1 MVDMVTLNARLQ
13 SLKTGREQQEAL
25 IDLFTAFADT
35 ASKVSR
41 IISAGGE
48 LSDTIGAQNSDGDAQ
63 KALDVI
69 ADDEFLAAARASRV
83 VATYCSEEQDSAVV
97 IEESAPLVVAI
108 DPLDGS
114 SNIDVNVSIGTI
126 ISVLPNPGGDL
137 QQSAMQTGSNQLA
150 AAFFVYGPQTTLYL
164 TTGNGTDLYRMDP
177 STGVFLLVKEG
188 IEIPAE
194 TSEYAIN
201 ASNAR
206 QWFSPV
212 QHYISDLLLGDE
224 GPRERNFNTRWIG
237 SLVAD
242 AGRIFNRG
250 GVFLY
255 PGDRRP
261 KYENGRLRLIY
272 EANPVAFL
280 VEQAGGAATDGVTRI
295 LEKPPTAIHERTA
308 LIFGS
313 KTEVSWACSYEEKTC
328 QAFDQVGLVSRRNFS
343 TPEQH

>member
-13 SLKTGREQQEAL
+13 SLKTGQRQQEAL
-25 IDLFTAFADT
+25 IDLFTVLADT
-35 ASKVSR
+35 AYNVSR

-48 LSDTIGAQNSDGDAQ
+48 LSDTIGVQNSDGDNQ

-69 ADDEFLAAARASRV
+69 ADDEFLGAARASGV
-83 VATYCSEEQDSAVV
+83 VAAYCSEEQDSAVV

-108 DPLDGS
+108 DPFDGS

-137 QQSAMQTGSNQLA
+137 QQSAMQVGKNQLA

-177 STGVFLLVKEG
+177 ATGVFLLVEEG

-206 QWFSPV
+206 QWFTPV
-212 QHYISDLLLGDE
+212 QRYVSDLLLGDE
-224 GPRERNFNTRWIG
+224 GPRERNFNMRWIG

-261 KYENGRLRLIY
+261 KYESGRLRLIY

-280 VEQAGGAATDGVTRI
+280 TEQAGGAATDGVTKI
-295 LEKPPTAIHERTA
+295 LEKVPAEIHERTA
-308 LIFGS
+308 LVFGS
-313 KTEVSWACSYEEKTC
+313 KTEVHWVGSYEAEVR
-328 QAFDQVGLVSRRNFS
+328 QGLDLSPLFSNRNLFRS
-343 TPEQH
+343 

>member
-1 MVDMVTLNARLQ
+1 MVTLNARLQ
-13 SLKTGREQQEAL
+13 SLKTGQRQQEAL
-25 IDLFTAFADT
+25 IDLFTVLADT
-35 ASKVSR
+35 AYNVSR

-48 LSDTIGAQNSDGDAQ
+48 LSDTIGVQNSDGDNQ

-69 ADDEFLAAARASRV
+69 ADDEFLGAARASGV
-83 VATYCSEEQDSAVV
+83 VAAYCSEEQDSAVV

-137 QQSAMQTGSNQLA
+137 QQSAMLVGKNQLA

-177 STGVFLLVKEG
+177 ATGVFLLVEEG

-206 QWFSPV
+206 QWFTPV
-212 QHYISDLLLGDE
+212 QRYVSDLLLGDE
-224 GPRERNFNTRWIG
+224 GPRERNFNMRWIG

-261 KYENGRLRLIY
+261 KYESGRLRLIY

-280 VEQAGGAATDGVTRI
+280 TEQAGGAATDGVTRI
-295 LEKPPTAIHERTA
+295 LEKVPAE
-308 LIFGS
+308 
-313 KTEVSWACSYEEKTC
+313 
-328 QAFDQVGLVSRRNFS
+328 
-343 TPEQH
+343 